1 MRSCT
6 LSQNDPLLDICTAAS
21 HACPVWPQ
29 GRRCVCR
36 RALPPPVS
44 VCRFERGGVSAR
56 RCPRRL
62 GRGGVWSRSS
72 LSGPARRRRAVSAR
86 LTPFDEHCVAF
97 RCRLA
102 RMAFSAYAREAW
114 RSWRLLRYRCL
125 PPPVRPAA
133 QQNAGRRRLLRE
145 RVAGVLHGARRR
157 PGKIGRSA
165 AKTALRTKPVA
176 FVEREVPKGR
186 GLPPQRLPRS
196 AIATA
201 AAERPPGRHLRRPD
215 RGSQRVAMRCSL
227 QPIETDDALLVS
239 SQCLLHGAFW
249 SNLVQTLQIVHI
261 CNK

>member
-29 GRRCVCR
+29 SRRCVCR

-72 LSGPARRRRAVSAR
+72 LSRPACRRRAVSAG

-102 RMAFSAYAREAW
+102 RMAFSSYAREAW

-125 PPPVRPAA
+125 PPPVHPMGH
-133 QQNAGRRRLLRE
+133 QWRRLLGLRE
-145 RVAGVLHGARRR
+145 
-157 PGKIGRSA
+157 S
-165 AKTALRTKPVA
+165 LRTWVA
-176 FVEREVPKGR
+176 LAF
-186 GLPPQRLPRS
+186 LAFLCTIWSWSQ
-196 AIATA
+196 T
-201 AAERPPGRHLRRPD
+201 
-215 RGSQRVAMRCSL
+215 GSLGPSWK
-227 QPIETDDALLVS
+227 
-239 SQCLLHGAFW
+239 AFEKEE
-249 SNLVQTLQIVHI
+249 LI
-261 CNK
+261 